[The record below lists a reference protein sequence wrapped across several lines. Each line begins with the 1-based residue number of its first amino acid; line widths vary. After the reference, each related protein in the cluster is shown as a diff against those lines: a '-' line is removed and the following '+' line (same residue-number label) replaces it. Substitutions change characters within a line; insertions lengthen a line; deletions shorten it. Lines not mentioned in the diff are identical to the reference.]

1 MTVGEFALLIG
12 LLANAGA
19 VALVAA
25 ACRKTHSDV
34 QKVHDLT
41 NSRLT
46 ELLVEVRK
54 TSRAEGVKEGRAE
67 RDLGE
72 I

>member
-1 MTVGEFALLIG
+1 MTVGEIALLIG
-12 LLANAGA
+12 LLVNAGA
-19 VALVAA
+19 VALVSSM
-25 ACRKTHSDV
+25 CRKTNSDV

-54 TSRAEGVKEGRAE
+54 TSRAEGLKEGRAE
-67 RDLGE
+67 RWGGS
-72 I
+72 